1 MRKYLKAPGKKER
14 VEELRMIP
22 VTLAF
27 INAISVG
34 KLRIFWRKINFT
46 FVSEASFKLTTNS
59 SSFFNEPQ

>member
-1 MRKYLKAPGKKER
+1 
-14 VEELRMIP
+14 
-22 VTLAF
+22 
-27 INAISVG
+27 VG